1 MLYISHIQILIYIGI
16 FDKRKFEQ
24 KVAHP
29 IRKEHS
35 LFSSCLFLNIAKR
48 LEEKVKNTIFYDIKI
63 T

>member
-16 FDKRKFEQ
+16 FDKMKFEQ

-35 LFSSCLFLNIAKR
+35 LFS
-48 LEEKVKNTIFYDIKI
+48 
-63 T
+63 